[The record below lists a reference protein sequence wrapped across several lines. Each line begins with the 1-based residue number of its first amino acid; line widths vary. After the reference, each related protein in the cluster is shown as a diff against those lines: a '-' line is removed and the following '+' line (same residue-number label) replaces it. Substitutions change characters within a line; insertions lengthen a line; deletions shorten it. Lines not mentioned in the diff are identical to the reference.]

1 MQLDSDFIQ
10 ELRDKG
16 GLADDKKADIARGME
31 AMTAVL
37 NRTNASIDREE
48 RVEAVRALKSQVE
61 DWKNHR
67 VEAFGELLLYG
78 THTVLKGDP
87 SKDSE
92 REVSIPLFV
101 FFSPHGETMVLAA
114 ND

>member
-1 MQLDSDFIQ
+1 M
-10 ELRDKG
+10 EDKRQ
-16 GLADDKKADIARGME
+16 DITRGME

-48 RVEAVRALKSQVE
+48 RIEAVRALKSQVE
-61 DWKNHR
+61 DWKQHR

-87 SKDSE
+87 SRDYE
-92 REVSIPLFV
+92 REVS
-101 FFSPHGETMVLAA
+101 T
-114 ND
+114 